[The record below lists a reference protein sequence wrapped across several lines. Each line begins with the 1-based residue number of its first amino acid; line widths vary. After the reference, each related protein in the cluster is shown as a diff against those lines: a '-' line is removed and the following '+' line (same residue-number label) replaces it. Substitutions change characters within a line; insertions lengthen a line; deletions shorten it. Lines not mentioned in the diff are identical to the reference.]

1 MAAVPFTSLFL
12 GDGGLSEEPIHTM
25 LTSSKPDK
33 SKCVAITCSRSC
45 IHTTMWGPLIIDDQP
60 SGDVP
65 QSLLLTKPPF
75 YNPHSHR
82 QHLRPLY
89 SQAVVHELQAVTGV
103 EVHRAHLL
111 CDRQS
116 RRCWWPCW
124 PDHTLVRVKQI
135 ANMCGALPVGRPFI
149 MNSCRHFENYWD
161 ILVGLSLFLQFSVF
175 TPSGEI
181 PISTSVPNRPYWF
194 FWAWTWA
201 ILGHSVD
208 TFAICTLEAL
218 IHNSLVLLVQGNL
231 FVDTLEVW
239 SLESR
244 KRNDNVKRR
253 QDFIKVKDH
262 NLKQYKTIEFHK
274 WWP

>member
-12 GDGGLSEEPIHTM
+12 GDGGPSEKPIHTL
-25 LTSSKPDK
+25 LTSSTHDK

-65 QSLLLTKPPF
+65 QSLLLTKPRF

-89 SQAVVHELQAVTGV
+89 SQALVHELQAVTGV

-135 ANMCGALPVGRPFI
+135 ANMCGALPVGKPFI
-149 MNSCRHFENYWD
+149 MNSRRHFENYWD
-161 ILVGLSLFLQFSVF
+161 IFVGLSLYSQLASSHQAAKSLLAPQFQIGCIGSSELGLGQFLGTLL
-175 TPSGEI
+175 TPL
-181 PISTSVPNRPYWF
+181 P
-194 FWAWTWA
+194 
-201 ILGHSVD
+201 
-208 TFAICTLEAL
+208 
-218 IHNSLVLLVQGNL
+218 
-231 FVDTLEVW
+231 FVHW
-239 SLESR
+239 
-244 KRNDNVKRR
+244 K
-253 QDFIKVKDH
+253 H
-262 NLKQYKTIEFHK
+262 
-274 WWP
+274 